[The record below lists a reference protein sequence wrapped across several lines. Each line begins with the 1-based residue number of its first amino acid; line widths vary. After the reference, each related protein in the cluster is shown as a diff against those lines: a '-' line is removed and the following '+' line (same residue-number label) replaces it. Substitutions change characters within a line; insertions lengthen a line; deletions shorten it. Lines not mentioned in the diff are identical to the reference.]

1 MSVET
6 SLWRDQ
12 TQDCKASSGNQL
24 QDWRGLRRKKEM
36 GQGKSLLQIHSSSFS
51 LATRASR
58 PMTHAEDNACSV
70 VVNDERLRGV
80 ESEYINYKAVQ
91 KKAS

>member
-1 MSVET
+1 
-6 SLWRDQ
+6 
-12 TQDCKASSGNQL
+12 
-24 QDWRGLRRKKEM
+24 
-36 GQGKSLLQIHSSSFS
+36 
-51 LATRASR
+51 
-58 PMTHAEDNACSV
+58 MTHAEDNACSV